1 MQSNVWFMKGWCMV
15 KVTSPFS
22 LGMHSLSCL
31 IFLDTN
37 SVLCPSQS
45 IGLNFRTGSANLM
58 FSLFPPLRVSPSV
71 NNSVY
76 GMQLCSIC
84 GLTGSLSSSIY

>member
-1 MQSNVWFMKGWCMV
+1 MV

-37 SVLCPSQS
+37 SVLYSSQS
-45 IGLNFRTGSANLM
+45 IGVNFRTGSANLL
-58 FSLFPPLRVSPSV
+58 FSLFPPSLCVSPSAI
-71 NNSVY
+71 NSVY

-84 GLTGSLSSSIY
+84 VLTGSLSSSIY